1 MTVSLIMS
9 FNYMCMEEKKKR
21 WRPSLGDYRSLER
34 EIEGHM
40 EDKSRLVAECD
51 AWREKYRALVKE
63 VSRLR
68 SRGLWERLFNK

>member
-1 MTVSLIMS
+1 MS
-9 FNYMCMEEKKKR
+9 FNYMCMEGKKR
-21 WRPSLGDYRSLER
+21 FRPSVGDYRSLER

-68 SRGLWERLFNK
+68 SRGLLERLFNK

>member
-1 MTVSLIMS
+1 MS
-9 FNYMCMEEKKKR
+9 FNYMCMEGKKR
-21 WRPSLGDYRSLER
+21 FRPSVGDYRSLER

-51 AWREKYRALVKE
+51 AWREKWREKCRELAKE